1 MPLQNPTMY
10 KTVYLTS
17 YSSTIYGV
25 ISRYWRVGRDGS
37 MYYDRSETVFL
48 PNAPME
54 QEGSPEESLVRRK
67 AQAPKD
73 ESPPVRKVILP
84 T

>member
-1 MPLQNPTMY
+1 MY
-10 KTVYLTS
+10 KTVFLTS

-25 ISRYWRVGRDGS
+25 ISRYWRAGKDGS
-37 MYYDRSETVFL
+37 MYLDRLETFIL

-54 QEGSPEESLVRRK
+54 QEGSPEESLARRK
-67 AQAPKD
+67 ARAPKD
-73 ESPPVRKVILP
+73 ESPPVKKVILP